1 MNGFGSLNDNLL
13 QPQLTTLNEV
23 PMDGLDLIVNKKKM
37 NSSDILSMSSG
48 HSKVISETDSSS
60 GDDFNQNNNN
70 LSNGNSN
77 FNSPSQVQPQLTN
90 QNGFNQKNNNWDDD
104 SSSDSDDEEFNN
116 NTNNNNNNNFNQNNF
131 QAPSPPQ
138 QDYFQE
144 KVKTEEDI
152 MNMKRKLLYQFD
164 RLEKRGVKLPQ
175 KFSLS
180 SNLDEMQMMLDRIQ
194 SDKKADASINF
205 QRKALVACVTGVE
218 FLNTKF
224 DPINARLDG
233 WSENVNDNLDDYD
246 DIFEELHEKYKGD
259 SKTAPEIR
267 LLMSLAGSAF
277 MFHLTNTMFKSS
289 LPGLDQVMKQNPDLM
304 RQFAGATA
312 KTMNESGN
320 DQTGL
325 SGMFS
330 NMFNNG
336 TKSSQ
341 SMPPPPNRQHE
352 QSRPGMGQGMGQSMP
367 QSKMQGPSNIESI
380 LKDLE
385 NDDDRLETFSNISGS
400 EISDIPDN
408 ASIDGLL
415 LNSDKKVLN
424 I

>member
-23 PMDGLDLIVNKKKM
+23 PMDGIDLIVNKKKK
-37 NSSDILSMSSG
+37 NATDILSMSSG
-48 HSKVISETDSSS
+48 HSKVISDTDSSS
-60 GDDFNQNNNN
+60 DGDFNQNTNNTN
-70 LSNGNSN
+70 LNGNGFGNGFGNSN
-77 FNSPSQVQPQLTN
+77 ESKS
-90 QNGFNQKNNNWDDD
+90 NNWNDD
-104 SSSDSDDEEFNN
+104 SSSDDDVPNFSKPEINVNN
-116 NTNNNNNNNFNQNNF
+116 VKSEPYNNF
-131 QAPSPPQ
+131 QESTPEPTRQ
-138 QDYFQE
+138 NFYQE
-144 KVKTEEDI
+144 KVRTEEDI

-180 SNLDEMQMMLDRIQ
+180 SSLDEMQMELDRINN
-194 SDKKADASINF
+194 DKKADASIKF

-233 WSENVNDNLDDYD
+233 WSESVNDGIDEYD

-259 SKTAPEIR
+259 SKTAPEMR

-312 KTMNESGN
+312 KTMQDSGT
-320 DQTGL
+320 DQTGM
-325 SGMFS
+325 SGMFA
-330 NMFNNG
+330 NMFNGGGGNN
-336 TKSSQ
+336 
-341 SMPPPPNRQHE
+341 MPPPPVRQHE
-352 QSRPGMGQGMGQSMP
+352 QQSQMR
-367 QSKMQGPSNIESI
+367 GPSNIDNI
-380 LKDLE
+380 LNEIE
-385 NDDDRLETFSNISGS
+385 NDDGDRLETFSNISGS
-400 EISDIPDN
+400 EISDLPDN

-415 LNSDKKVLN
+415 LNSENKKILN
-424 I
+424 MDI

>member
-23 PMDGLDLIVNKKKM
+23 PMDGIDLIVNKKKK
-37 NSSDILSMSSG
+37 NATDILSMSSG
-48 HSKVISETDSSS
+48 HSKVISDTDSSS
-60 GDDFNQNNNN
+60 DGDFNQNTNNTN
-70 LSNGNSN
+70 LNGFGNGNGNESK
-77 FNSPSQVQPQLTN
+77 S
-90 QNGFNQKNNNWDDD
+90 NNWNDD
-104 SSSDSDDEEFNN
+104 SSSDDDVPNFSKPEINVNN
-116 NTNNNNNNNFNQNNF
+116 VKSEPYNNF
-131 QAPSPPQ
+131 QESTSEPTRQ
-138 QDYFQE
+138 NFYQE
-144 KVKTEEDI
+144 KVRTEEDI

-180 SNLDEMQMMLDRIQ
+180 SSLDEMQMELDRINN
-194 SDKKADASINF
+194 DKKADASIKF
-205 QRKALVACVTGVE
+205 QRKALVACVTGIE

-233 WSENVNDNLDDYD
+233 WSESVNDGIDEYD

-312 KTMNESGN
+312 KTMQDSGT
-320 DQTGL
+320 DQTGM
-325 SGMFS
+325 SGMFA

-336 TKSSQ
+336 GGGNN
-341 SMPPPPNRQHE
+341 MPPPPVRQHE
-352 QSRPGMGQGMGQSMP
+352 QQSQMR
-367 QSKMQGPSNIESI
+367 GPSNIDNI
-380 LKDLE
+380 LNEIE
-385 NDDDRLETFSNISGS
+385 NDDGDRLETFSNISGS
-400 EISDIPDN
+400 EISDLPDN

-415 LNSDKKVLN
+415 LNSENKKILN
-424 I
+424 MDI

>member
-1 MNGFGSLNDNLL
+1 MNGYGNLNNSLL
-13 QPQLTTLNEV
+13 QPQLSTLNEV
-23 PMDGLDLIVNKKKM
+23 PMDGIDLIVNKKKM
-37 NSSDILSMSSG
+37 TSADILSMSSG
-48 HSKVISETDSSS
+48 HSNILSDSDSSS
-60 GDDFNQNNNN
+60 NNDFNQNNANN
-70 LSNGNSN
+70 DNSN
-77 FNSPSQVQPQLTN
+77 FNSGSHVNPNFL
-90 QNGFNQKNNNWDDD
+90 NNN
-104 SSSDSDDEEFNN
+104 S
-116 NTNNNNNNNFNQNNF
+116 NNNNNNNNNTSKKDWNSDSSSEDDDEENDFNQNNANNVNPNANNF
-131 QAPSPPQ
+131 QERNASQ
-138 QDYFQE
+138 SSYFEE
-144 KVKTEEDI
+144 KVKTEEEI

-180 SNLDEMQMMLDRIQ
+180 SSLDEMQMVLDRIKN
-194 SDKKADASINF
+194 DKKADASVNF

-224 DPINARLDG
+224 DPVNARLDG
-233 WSENVNDNLDDYD
+233 WSENINDNLDDYD
-246 DIFEELHEKYKGD
+246 DIFEELHDKYKGD
-259 SKTAPEIR
+259 SKTAPEMR

-312 KTMNESGN
+312 KTMNDSGN
-320 DQTGL
+320 DKTGL

-336 TKSSQ
+336 QQ
-341 SMPPPPNRQHE
+341 SNNMPPPPNRQHDT
-352 QSRPGMGQGMGQSMP
+352 SRQNMSQNQMN
-367 QSKMQGPSNIESI
+367 GPSNIENI
-380 LKDLE
+380 LNEME

-415 LNSDKKVLN
+415 LNSDKKVLD

>member
-23 PMDGLDLIVNKKKM
+23 PMDGIDLIVNKKKK
-37 NSSDILSMSSG
+37 NATDILSMSSG
-48 HSKVISETDSSS
+48 HSKVISDTDSSS
-60 GDDFNQNNNN
+60 DGDFNQNTNTN
-70 LSNGNSN
+70 LNGNG
-77 FNSPSQVQPQLTN
+77 FG
-90 QNGFNQKNNNWDDD
+90 NGFGNGNESKSNNWNDD
-104 SSSDSDDEEFNN
+104 SSSDDDMPNFSKPEINVNN
-116 NTNNNNNNNFNQNNF
+116 VKSEPYNNF
-131 QAPSPPQ
+131 QESTPEPTRQ
-138 QDYFQE
+138 NFYQE
-144 KVKTEEDI
+144 KVRTEEDI

-180 SNLDEMQMMLDRIQ
+180 SSLDEMQMELDRINN
-194 SDKKADASINF
+194 DKKADASIKF

-233 WSENVNDNLDDYD
+233 WSESVNDGIDEYD

-312 KTMNESGN
+312 KTMQDSGT
-320 DQTGL
+320 DQTGM
-325 SGMFS
+325 SGMFA
-330 NMFNNG
+330 NMFNGGGGNN
-336 TKSSQ
+336 
-341 SMPPPPNRQHE
+341 MPPPPVRQHE
-352 QSRPGMGQGMGQSMP
+352 QQSQMR
-367 QSKMQGPSNIESI
+367 GPSNIDNI
-380 LKDLE
+380 LNEIE
-385 NDDDRLETFSNISGS
+385 NDDGDRLETFSNISGS
-400 EISDIPDN
+400 EISDLPDN

-415 LNSDKKVLN
+415 LNSENKKILN
-424 I
+424 MDI

>member
-23 PMDGLDLIVNKKKM
+23 PMDGIDLIVNKKKK
-37 NSSDILSMSSG
+37 NATDILSMSSG
-48 HSKVISETDSSS
+48 HSKVISDTDSSS
-60 GDDFNQNNNN
+60 DGDFNQNTNNTN
-70 LSNGNSN
+70 LNGNG
-77 FNSPSQVQPQLTN
+77 FG
-90 QNGFNQKNNNWDDD
+90 NGFGNGNESKSNNWNDD
-104 SSSDSDDEEFNN
+104 SSSDDDVPNFSKPEINVNN
-116 NTNNNNNNNFNQNNF
+116 VKSEPYNNF
-131 QAPSPPQ
+131 QESTSEPTRQ
-138 QDYFQE
+138 NFYQE
-144 KVKTEEDI
+144 KVRTEEDI

-180 SNLDEMQMMLDRIQ
+180 SSLDEMQMELDRINN
-194 SDKKADASINF
+194 DKKADASIKF

-233 WSENVNDNLDDYD
+233 WSESVNDGIDEYD

-312 KTMNESGN
+312 KTMQDSGT
-320 DQTGL
+320 DQTGM
-325 SGMFS
+325 SGMFA

-336 TKSSQ
+336 GGGNN
-341 SMPPPPNRQHE
+341 MPPPPVRQHE
-352 QSRPGMGQGMGQSMP
+352 QQSQMR
-367 QSKMQGPSNIESI
+367 GPSNIDNI
-380 LKDLE
+380 LNEIE
-385 NDDDRLETFSNISGS
+385 NDDGDRLETFSNISGS
-400 EISDIPDN
+400 EISDLPDN

-415 LNSDKKVLN
+415 LNSENKKILN
-424 I
+424 MDI